1 MGRSVGGGGRSSG
14 GGHSHGG
21 VGSHGDSHSHSSSS
35 GQGRQTFNSGPIF
48 PSGYNRIPHYSRSY
62 QPYGGGYGGYSYD
75 YRRNGGIG
83 SVVLT
88 FFVIVACI
96 ILITMQSGGFGSSS
110 SIPASTIQRE
120 KIETKNAY
128 INDCVQDEIGWINN
142 ESKLSKELKAFYQ
155 ETGCQ
160 PYIILRKYDSNMDT
174 DEKRKEWSQNYYD
187 THFAD
192 NQNVLLYTYFCDVND
207 NGKGNDTLWMG
218 TEASTVFDSEAT
230 EIFWAELDHYWN
242 SWNSNDNDGMFRE
255 VFNNTATRIMASS
268 NKAADAKKT
277 MFIAIGIIG
286 AGVIVIILIKQR
298 NKRKKEEVQETI
310 DILNSPIEPLGSSK
324 DDDLLNKY
332 K

>member
-14 GGHSHGG
+14 GSHSHSGSR
-21 VGSHGDSHSHSSSS
+21 SHGSSHSHSSSS
-35 GQGRQTFNSGPIF
+35 GRGRQTFNSGSRSSF
-48 PSGYNRIPHYSRSY
+48 EYNRTPHYSRSY
-62 QPYGGGYGGYSYD
+62 RPYRGGYGGYGYG

-83 SVVLT
+83 SIVLT
-88 FFVIVACI
+88 FFVIVVCI
-96 ILITMQSGGFGSSS
+96 IFITMHSGGFGSSS
-110 SIPASTIQRE
+110 GIPASTVQRE
-120 KIETKNAY
+120 KVETKNTY

-174 DEKRKEWSQNYYD
+174 DKKREEWSQNYYD
-187 THFAD
+187 THFAN

-207 NGKGNDTLWMG
+207 NGGGDDTLWMS

-242 SWNSNDNDGMFRE
+242 SWDSNDNDGMFRE
-255 VFNNTATRIMASS
+255 VFNNTANRIMASS

-277 MFIAIGIIG
+277 TFIAIGIIG
-286 AGVIVIILIKQR
+286 AGIIVIILIKQR
-298 NKRKKEEVQETI
+298 NKRKKEEAQETI
-310 DILNSPIEPLGSSK
+310 DILNSPVESFASSK